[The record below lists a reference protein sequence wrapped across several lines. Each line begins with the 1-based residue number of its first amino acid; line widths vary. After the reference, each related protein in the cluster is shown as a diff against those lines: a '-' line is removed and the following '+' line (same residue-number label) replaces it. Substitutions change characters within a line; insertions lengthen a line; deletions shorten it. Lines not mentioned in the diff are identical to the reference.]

1 VTHKSSS
8 PKGRM
13 EKGPQVTR
21 KPSDP
26 TGQKEMKKGPTGA
39 RDT

>member
-1 VTHKSSS
+1 VTHKSSG
-8 PKGRM
+8 PKGRK

-21 KPSDP
+21 KSSGP
-26 TGQKEMKKGPTGA
+26 TGWKEMKKGPTGA